1 MVDMEENNTYIYLTI
16 LNYSIHHLEDSVTA
30 GRHSNFQLYI
40 R

>member
-1 MVDMEENNTYIYLTI
+1 MVDMEEKNTYIY

-30 GRHSNFQLYI
+30 GRHINFQLYI